1 MIVYLNTY
9 LKTDR
14 KHSALIEKNNGDIR
28 MRQDKYHIAIKHYKS
43 ALKWLKILIDE
54 KILTNEK
61 DVDLYVDQIG
71 VIFIVY

>member
-1 MIVYLNTY
+1 
-9 LKTDR
+9 
-14 KHSALIEKNNGDIR
+14 